1 MVSEMLHQYS
11 CLILNIPCAH
21 SYTLHTSVFHKYS
34 ISNSFLGEI
43 NDTRLNGIA
52 VVKKGK
58 AKLLLELRVHV
69 LLGDDEC
76 A

>member
-58 AKLLLELRVHV
+58 AKYYWSFTCSLMMRRN
-69 LLGDDEC
+69 